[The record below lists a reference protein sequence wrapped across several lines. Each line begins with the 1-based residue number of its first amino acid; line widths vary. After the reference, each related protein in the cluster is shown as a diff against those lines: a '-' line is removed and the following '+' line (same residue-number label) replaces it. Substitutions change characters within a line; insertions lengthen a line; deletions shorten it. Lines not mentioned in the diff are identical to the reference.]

1 MQMDKIT
8 EGCNLLIELSERGT
22 EDLRGKYLFI
32 VSHLLPELASKHLGP
47 CDDIEALD
55 PVLTAELRA
64 GRAAEIDVDTEG
76 KLGRGVKQSQLKTV
90 DGGTIVRPRQLCR
103 PCVRPP
109 YFKPELK
116 VMKHEAWS
124 QEITVSSTQLELIQ
138 PKFEPPWV
146 YRSNGSIQFT
156 EAMIDQQLSLT
167 VSSASGSNS
176 NSSLYSSGL

>member
-1 MQMDKIT
+1 
-8 EGCNLLIELSERGT
+8 LIELSERGT
-22 EDLRGKYLFI
+22 EELRGKYLFL
-32 VSHLLPELASKHLGP
+32 VSHLLPDLASKHLGP

-55 PVLTAELRA
+55 PVLTAEFRTRSA
-64 GRAAEIDVDTEG
+64 VEIDVDTEG

-90 DGGTIVRPRQLCR
+90 DGGSIVRARQLCR

-109 YFKPELK
+109 YFKPDMK

-146 YRSNGSIQFT
+146 HRSNGSIQFT
-156 EAMIDQQLSLT
+156 EAMIDQQLSST
-167 VSSASGSNS
+167 VSNASGSS
-176 NSSLYSSGL
+176 SQASLYSCEL